1 MKRICLILLLL
12 VPLISSAQGQL
23 LGKSK
28 EEVRAAQK
36 ATNCPFVKTTI
47 TKLVYYD
54 RFHCSDD
61 LDMLCYYLR
70 DTCWKVTEVRKLS
83 KVDTLRRQLNAGTQK
98 VKKDHWI
105 NKTAGVKIQLT
116 AYKRYNEFFLDYTA
130 LDKQKH

>member
-12 VPLISSAQGQL
+12 VPLISSAQEHL

-36 ATNCPFVKTTI
+36 AANCPFVKTTI

-54 RFHCSDD
+54 RFHCGDD

-83 KVDTLRRQLNAGTQK
+83 LVDTMRQQLNASAQK
-98 VKKDHWI
+98 VKKDQWV
-105 NKTAGVKIQLT
+105 NKTAAVKIKLT
-116 AYKRYNEFFLDYTA
+116 TYKRYNEFDLDYTV